1 MAGMKKS
8 VMYKSEGKR
17 MEAKEAAGKV
27 KHVNVKPKAKKK

>member
-27 KHVNVKPKAKKK
+27 KHVKVKPRAKKK